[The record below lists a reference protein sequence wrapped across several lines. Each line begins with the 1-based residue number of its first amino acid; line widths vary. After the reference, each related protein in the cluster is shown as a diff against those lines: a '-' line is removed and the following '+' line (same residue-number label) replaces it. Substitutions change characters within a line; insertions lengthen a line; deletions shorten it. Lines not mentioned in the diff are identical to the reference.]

1 MNKEQSWTQRR
12 AMQPLRGRVVVITGA
27 SSGIG
32 RAAARAFAGAGA
44 RLVLAARNED
54 ALHAVAGECAQRG
67 AHALV
72 QRTDVG
78 DAAAVEELARVAAEA
93 FGRIDVWINNAGVG
107 LFGPF
112 THAGVELHRRV
123 VETNLFGTMNAA
135 AAVLPYFM
143 EQRRG
148 TMITNISLGGFSPVP
163 FAAAYTAGK
172 FGLRGFMAALRQ
184 EVADVPGIRLCSLFP
199 SVVDTP
205 GFEHGANVSGVEL
218 KSAWPRFAPETVAAA
233 MIRLALHPQAETCVG
248 WPARLA
254 KAGYGVAPATVE
266 RATGLFFRSYLRR
279 APVANRT
286 AGNLFAPSD
295 GRMTPRSGENGS
307 SDSQRRRE
315 TTARALTW
323 AGLAGAGAALA
334 AVGIA
339 RWSADREGKEARGEL
354 AFGGWGV

>member
-1 MNKEQSWTQRR
+1 MDNEQSWIADRR
-12 AMQPLRGRVVVITGA
+12 SPRGLRGQVVVITGA

-32 RAAARAFAGAGA
+32 RAAARAFARAGA

-54 ALHAVAGECAQRG
+54 ALHAVAAECAQRG

-72 QRTDVG
+72 QRTDVAEAG
-78 DAAAVEELARVAAEA
+78 AVEALARVAAEA

-107 LFGPF
+107 IFGPF
-112 THAGVELHRRV
+112 THAGIELHRRV

-135 AAVLPYFM
+135 AAVLPYFL

-148 TMITNISLGGFSPVP
+148 TMITNISLGGFAPVP

-199 SVVDTP
+199 SVIDTP

-218 KSAWPRFAPETVAAA
+218 KSVWPRFAPETVAAA
-233 MIRLALHPQAETCVG
+233 MVRLALHPRPETCVG

-254 KAGYGVAPATVE
+254 KNGYGAAPATVE
-266 RATGLFFRSYLRR
+266 RVTGALFRSYLRR
-279 APVANRT
+279 APASERT
-286 AGNLFAPSD
+286 AGNLFAPSE
-295 GRMTPRSGENGS
+295 GRMSPRSGENGS
-307 SDSQRRRE
+307 S
-315 TTARALTW
+315 ARHRTGARTLAW
-323 AGLAGAGAALA
+323 AGLAGVGAALA
-334 AVGIA
+334 VAGLTRRSTA
-339 RWSADREGKEARGEL
+339 SERRSAKGDF